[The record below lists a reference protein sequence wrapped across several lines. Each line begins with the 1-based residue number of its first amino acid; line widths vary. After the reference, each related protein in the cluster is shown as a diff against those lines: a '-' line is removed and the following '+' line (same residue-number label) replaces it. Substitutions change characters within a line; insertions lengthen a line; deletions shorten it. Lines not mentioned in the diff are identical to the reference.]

1 MYHLTSAM
9 VAVYNFDGQM
19 AAGAN
24 ADMLQ
29 TLTKPFT
36 ELIVQVK
43 IGPTLL
49 RFNYAH
55 TNLCSLGT
63 TKFIAFAD
71 ACFNVLLVLMA
82 LQC

>member
-9 VAVYNFDGQM
+9 VAVYSFNETRTG
-19 AAGAN
+19 GAN

-36 ELIVQVK
+36 ELIVQVN

-49 RFNYAH
+49 KHYSSFTYLC
-55 TNLCSLGT
+55 NLGAISFALYTPQMFYT
-63 TKFIAFAD
+63 TIY
-71 ACFNVLLVLMA
+71 
-82 LQC
+82 